1 MKSDKLQPPSLQK
14 EVRLMTTFEE
24 YALMIMAGQ
33 LIIDTASLLLEIYK
47 ATRH

>member
-1 MKSDKLQPPSLQK
+1 
-14 EVRLMTTFEE
+14 MTTFEE

-33 LIIDTASLLLEIYK
+33 LTIDTASLLLEIYK

>member
-14 EVRLMTTFEE
+14 EVKLMSTFEE

-33 LIIDTASLLLEIYK
+33 LISDTASLLLEIYK
-47 ATRH
+47 ATRQ